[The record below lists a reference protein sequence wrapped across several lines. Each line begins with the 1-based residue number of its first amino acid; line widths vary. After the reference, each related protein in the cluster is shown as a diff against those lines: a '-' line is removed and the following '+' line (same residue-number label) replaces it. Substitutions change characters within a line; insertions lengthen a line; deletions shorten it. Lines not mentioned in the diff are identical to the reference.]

1 MRLHVRAF
9 PNSCLLCGGKMQSIG
24 MSRRCFGCTRI
35 LLITAALFVE
45 MMALA
50 GHAGAQE
57 PPVTP
62 KPGTTP
68 KSPATDEHAG
78 TSTFLH
84 ELAQEAE
91 QKNPQIAASFHAW
104 QASRKVPKQV
114 SALPETQLS
123 VQQFS
128 VGSPRPFA
136 GYGNSDFAYIGFG
149 ASQDIH
155 FPGKRQLRASVAEHQ
170 AASMEAQT
178 DSMRRTVV
186 GNLKMVYF
194 RLAYIQQTLGV
205 LQRSNELLSQVQEAT
220 EARYRVGQ
228 GNQQD
233 VLKAQLQHTKILQEV
248 AHHHQEEGL
257 LEAQIKQL
265 LGRPQESPDI
275 GAETLTV
282 RRLPYSAA
290 ELLQKA
296 REQNPDVHS
305 KQASMRQQETQV
317 ELARKNFR
325 PDFNVQY
332 NYEHTG
338 SQTRDYYMATY
349 GIRLPNRGRQKAELA
364 EAQEN
369 QERARKELDA
379 ETQRVLS
386 EVQQQYVR
394 AKTSEERLKSYSDG
408 LVPQSEATFQS
419 ALSAYQ
425 SNKQDFES
433 LLSSFLDV
441 LNLDLE
447 YRNELVDHESAL
459 AELERMTGVDLP

>member
-1 MRLHVRAF
+1 
-9 PNSCLLCGGKMQSIG
+9 MQSTHL
-24 MSRRCFGCTRI
+24 SRSLFGRTRI
-35 LLITAALFVE
+35 SLITATLFIGTL
-45 MMALA
+45 ALA
-50 GHAGAQE
+50 GDAGAQE
-57 PPVTP
+57 PTSPQRRTSES
-62 KPGTTP
+62 PGM
-68 KSPATDEHAG
+68 AEHAG
-78 TSTFLH
+78 MATSLR
-84 ELAQEAE
+84 ELMQEAE

-104 QASRKVPKQV
+104 QASRNVPKQV

-136 GYGNSDFAYIGFG
+136 GYSNSDFAYIGFG
-149 ASQDIH
+149 ASQDIPY
-155 FPGKRQLRASVAEHQ
+155 PGKRQLRARVAEHE

-178 DSMRRTVV
+178 DSVRRAVV
-186 GNLKMVYF
+186 GNLKTVYF

-205 LQRSNELLSQVQEAT
+205 LQKSDQLLNQVQEAT

-233 VLKAQLQHTKILQEV
+233 VLKAQLQHTKILQEI

-257 LEAQIKQL
+257 LEAQIKQV
-265 LGRPQESPDI
+265 LGRPQESADI
-275 GAETLTV
+275 VAETLTL
-282 RRLPYSAA
+282 RALPYTPA
-290 ELLQKA
+290 ELLQRA
-296 REQNPDVHS
+296 REQNPDVRS
-305 KQASMRQQETQV
+305 KTASIRQREKQV
-317 ELARKNFR
+317 ELAHRNFR

-332 NYEHTG
+332 NYEHNA
-338 SQTRDYYMATY
+338 SEFRDYYMATF

-369 QERARKELDA
+369 QERARQELDA
-379 ETQRVLS
+379 ESQRVLS

-394 AKTSEERLKSYSDG
+394 AKTAEERLKIYSDG
-408 LVPQSEATFQS
+408 LIPQSEATFQS

-433 LLSSFLDV
+433 LLSGFLDV

-447 YRNELVDHESAL
+447 YRSEAVEHESAL
-459 AELERMTGVDLP
+459 AELERLTGVDVP

>member
-1 MRLHVRAF
+1 MQFLDLSRSLFGRVRI
-9 PNSCLLCGGKMQSIG
+9 S
-24 MSRRCFGCTRI
+24 
-35 LLITAALFVE
+35 LISAALLVLTLIVAVNGTAQHSANSQQADSAVE
-45 MMALA
+45 S
-50 GHAGAQE
+50 
-57 PPVTP
+57 
-62 KPGTTP
+62 PGIT
-68 KSPATDEHAG
+68 EHAG
-78 TSTFLH
+78 TPTSLR
-84 ELAQEAE
+84 ELVQEAE

-104 QASRKVPKQV
+104 QASRNVPKQA

-136 GYGNSDFAYIGFG
+136 GYSNSDFAYIGFG
-149 ASQDIH
+149 VSQDIPY
-155 FPGKRQLRASVAEHQ
+155 PGKRQLRARVAEHE
-170 AASMEAQT
+170 ADSMEAET
-178 DSMRRTVV
+178 DSVRRTVV

-205 LQRSNELLSQVQEAT
+205 LQNSDALLTQVQEAS
-220 EARYRVGQ
+220 EARYRVGA

-233 VLKAQLQHTKILQEV
+233 VLKAQLQHTKILQEI

-257 LEAQIKQL
+257 LEAQIKQV
-265 LGRPQESPDI
+265 LGRQQESADI
-275 GAETLTV
+275 VVETLTL
-282 RRLPYSAA
+282 RALPYTAA
-290 ELLQKA
+290 ELLQRA

-305 KQASMRQQETQV
+305 KQASIRQQEAKV
-317 ELARKNFR
+317 EMAHKNFR

-332 NYEHTG
+332 TYEHTG
-338 SQTRDYYMATY
+338 SQARDYYMATF

-369 QERARKELDA
+369 QERTRQELDA
-379 ETQRVLS
+379 ESQRVFS

-394 AKTSEERLKSYSDG
+394 AKTAEERLKIYSDG

-425 SNKQDFES
+425 SNRQDFES
-433 LLSSFLDV
+433 LLSGFLDV

-447 YRNELVDHESAL
+447 YRNELVEHESAL
-459 AELERMTGVDLP
+459 AELERLTGVDLP

>member
-1 MRLHVRAF
+1 
-9 PNSCLLCGGKMQSIG
+9 MQSTHL
-24 MSRRCFGCTRI
+24 SRSLFGRTRI
-35 LLITAALFVE
+35 SLITATLFIGTL
-45 MMALA
+45 ALA
-50 GHAGAQE
+50 GDAGAQE
-57 PPVTP
+57 PASPQRRTSES
-62 KPGTTP
+62 PGM
-68 KSPATDEHAG
+68 AEHAG
-78 TSTFLH
+78 MATSLR
-84 ELAQEAE
+84 ELMQEAE

-104 QASRKVPKQV
+104 QASRNVPKQA

-136 GYGNSDFAYIGFG
+136 GYSNSDFAYIGFG
-149 ASQDIH
+149 ASQDIPY
-155 FPGKRQLRASVAEHQ
+155 PGKRQLRANVAEHE
-170 AASMEAQT
+170 ADSMEAQT
-178 DSMRRTVV
+178 DSARRTVV
-186 GNLKMVYF
+186 GNLKIVYF
-194 RLAYIQQTLGV
+194 HLAYIQQTLGV
-205 LQRSNELLSQVQEAT
+205 LQRSDELLSQLQEAA

-233 VLKAQLQHTKILQEV
+233 VLKAQLQHTKILQEI

-265 LGRPQESPDI
+265 LGRPQESADI
-275 GAETLTV
+275 VAEAFPL
-282 RRLPYSAA
+282 RALPHAAA
-290 ELLQKA
+290 ELLQRA

-305 KQASMRQQETQV
+305 KQASIQQRDTQV
-317 ELARKNFR
+317 ELAHKNFR

-332 NYEHTG
+332 TYEHTG
-338 SQTRDYYMATY
+338 SQARDYYMATF

-369 QERARKELDA
+369 QERARQELEA
-379 ETQRVLS
+379 ESQRVLS

-394 AKTSEERLKSYSDG
+394 AKTSEERLKIYSDG

-425 SNKQDFES
+425 SNRQDFES
-433 LLSSFLDV
+433 LLSGFLDV

-447 YRNELVDHESAL
+447 YRSELVEHESAL
-459 AELERMTGVDLP
+459 AELERLTGVDVP

>member
-1 MRLHVRAF
+1 
-9 PNSCLLCGGKMQSIG
+9 MQSTYL
-24 MSRRCFGCTRI
+24 SRSLFGCTRI
-35 LLITAALFVE
+35 SLVSAAVLVGTMLLPVKGTAQQAGNSQQPGSTPESPGMVE
-45 MMALA
+45 HEGM
-50 GHAGAQE
+50 
-57 PPVTP
+57 P
-62 KPGTTP
+62 
-68 KSPATDEHAG
+68 
-78 TSTFLH
+78 TSLH
-84 ELAQEAE
+84 ELVQEAE
-91 QKNPQIAASFHAW
+91 HKNPQIAASFHAW
-104 QASRKVPKQV
+104 QASRSVPKQV

-136 GYGNSDFAYIGFG
+136 GYSNSDFAYIGFG
-149 ASQDIH
+149 ASQDIPY
-155 FPGKRQLRASVAEHQ
+155 PGKRQLRAHVAEHE
-170 AASMEAQT
+170 AESMEAQT
-178 DSMRRTVV
+178 DSIRRTVV

-205 LQRSNELLSQVQEAT
+205 LQRSDALLNQVQEAA

-233 VLKAQLQHTKILQEV
+233 VLKAQLQHTKILQEI

-257 LEAQIKQL
+257 LEAQIKQV
-265 LGRPQESPDI
+265 LGRQQES
-275 GAETLTV
+275 AEIVADTLTLRV
-282 RRLPYSAA
+282 LPYAAA
-290 ELLQKA
+290 ELLQRA

-305 KQASMRQQETQV
+305 KQASIRQQETKV
-317 ELARKNFR
+317 ELAHKNFR

-338 SQTRDYYMATY
+338 SQTRDYYMATF

-369 QERARKELDA
+369 QERARQELDA
-379 ETQRVLS
+379 ESQRVLS

-394 AKTSEERLKSYSDG
+394 AKTSEERLKIYSDG

-433 LLSSFLDV
+433 LLSGFLDV
-441 LNLDLE
+441 LTLDLE
-447 YRNELVDHESAL
+447 YRSELVEHESAL
-459 AELERMTGVDLP
+459 AELERLTGVDLP

>member
-1 MRLHVRAF
+1 
-9 PNSCLLCGGKMQSIG
+9 MQSTHL
-24 MSRRCFGCTRI
+24 SRSLFGCTRI
-35 LLITAALFVE
+35 SFIVAALFFGSL
-45 MMALA
+45 ALV
-50 GHAGAQE
+50 GNAGAQE
-57 PPVTP
+57 PPSPVRQAP
-62 KPGTTP
+62 ESPGM
-68 KSPATDEHAG
+68 AEHVG
-78 TSTFLH
+78 MPTSLG
-84 ELAQEAE
+84 ELIQEAE

-104 QASRKVPKQV
+104 QASRTVPKQV

-136 GYGNSDFAYIGFG
+136 GYSNSDFAYIGFV
-149 ASQDIH
+149 ASQDIPY
-155 FPGKRQLRASVAEHQ
+155 PGKRQLRAQVAEHE
-170 AASMEAQT
+170 ADSMEAQT
-178 DSMRRTVV
+178 DSTRRTVV

-205 LQRSNELLSQVQEAT
+205 LESSDELLHQVEQAT

-228 GNQQD
+228 SNQQD
-233 VLKAQLQHTKILQEV
+233 VLKAQLQHTKILQEI

-257 LEAQIKQL
+257 LEAQIKQV
-265 LGRPQESPDI
+265 LGRPQESADI
-275 GAETLTV
+275 VAGTLTV

-290 ELLQKA
+290 ELLQRA

-305 KQASMRQQETQV
+305 KQAFIRQQETQV
-317 ELARKNFR
+317 ELAHKNFR
-325 PDFNVQY
+325 PDFNVSY
-332 NYEHTG
+332 AYEHTADKF
-338 SQTRDYYMATY
+338 RDYYMATF

-369 QERARKELDA
+369 QERARQELDA
-379 ETQRVLS
+379 ESQRVLS

-394 AKTSEERLKSYSDG
+394 AKTAEERLKIYRDG

-433 LLSSFLDV
+433 LLSGFRDV
-441 LNLDLE
+441 LNLDVE
-447 YRNELVDHESAL
+447 YRSELVEHESAL
-459 AELERMTGVDLP
+459 AELERLTGVDVP